1 MKEQHAM
8 PILNEQQRKVYTQVS
23 TNKEDI
29 ASLRNEMAQL
39 REVVNKELALIREL
53 ADTKANP
60 GAMGSLAYMDKDIQA
75 LQNTMN
81 APPPTDTQLGLGNGA
96 VSKVM
101 PTGGAMDPAWA
112 KSVEERIGEQGRLLE
127 KLKKVYHDM
136 HANLPLLS
144 CRTSRIA
151 LRAVELSA
159 EDRKL
164 ALEALTTKENKIRD
178 DIDRTT
184 DKSFSTNY
192 GMASIADIVSPLPMA
207 RDSGGAYGYSAYSNP
222 IMSPAGPQQGSR
234 PGQPPPLASPGGNA
248 GGYAMMAPRG
258 TNLT

>member
-1 MKEQHAM
+1 MNEQHAM

-29 ASLRNEMAQL
+29 ASLKNEMAQL
-39 REVVNKELALIREL
+39 KQVVKEELALIREL
-53 ADTKANP
+53 VDTKANP
-60 GAMGSLAYMDKDIQA
+60 QAMGSLAHMDKDIQA
-75 LQNTMN
+75 LQVSMN
-81 APPPTDTQLGLGNGA
+81 APLTDTRLDLGNG
-96 VSKVM
+96 SKVT
-101 PTGGAMDPAWA
+101 PTGGAVDPAWA

-159 EDRKL
+159 EDRRL
-164 ALEALTTKENKIRD
+164 ALEALTTKENRIRE
-178 DIDRTT
+178 DIDRTA

-192 GMASIADIVSPLPMA
+192 GMASIADIVSPLPDSRESGA
-207 RDSGGAYGYSAYSNP
+207 RAPYGYSAYSNP
-222 IMSPAGPQQGSR
+222 IMTPAGPTQGSR
-234 PGQPPPLASPGGNA
+234 LGQPPPLRASGNA
-248 GGYAMMAPRG
+248 GGYAMTAPRG